1 MPLVSLCMSQSQV
14 LLLKSWALKLSEP
27 NGREY
32 LGVINSMTSV

>member
-1 MPLVSLCMSQSQV
+1 MLLVSLCMSQSRV

-32 LGVINSMTSV
+32 PGVVNSMNSV